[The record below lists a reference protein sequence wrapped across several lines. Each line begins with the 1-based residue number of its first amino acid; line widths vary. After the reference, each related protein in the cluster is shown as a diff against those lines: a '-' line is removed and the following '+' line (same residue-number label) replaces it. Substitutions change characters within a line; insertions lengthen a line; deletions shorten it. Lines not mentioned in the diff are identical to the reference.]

1 MNEIKIEIW
10 GDFACFSR
18 PESKVERLTYPVIT
32 PSAARGILSA
42 VYSKPVEFYWQIR
55 QIEVLKPI
63 RYATFKRNEVINSK
77 ISKKNME
84 ILKDGWQIF
93 VDETTVKTIDSN
105 GKEKKTGTEHR
116 TQRQTVALRDVRY
129 RITAEIIP
137 RPDFKGTVNQL
148 YEQAKRRIHSGKCF
162 FQPSLGLR
170 EFVCY
175 FDEATDDEPINESM
189 DIGFMLYDV
198 FDLHKYEVTKTAE
211 PYVSV
216 FHAVLE
222 NGVMNVPDFDSS
234 EVLKPERGGSDA

>member
-1 MNEIKIEIW
+1 MNEIKIEVW

-63 RYATFKRNEVINSK
+63 RYITFKRNEVIYSK
-77 ISKKNME
+77 IKK
-84 ILKDGWQIF
+84 LKPIF
-93 VDETTVKTIDSN
+93 VEDTKET
-105 GKEKKTGTEHR
+105 GAEHR
-116 TQRQTVALRDVRY
+116 TQRQTVALKDVRY

-137 RPDFKGTVNQL
+137 RKDFKGTVNQL
-148 YEQAKRRIHSGKCF
+148 YEQAKRRISSGKCF

-175 FDEATDDEPINESM
+175 FDVPTDAEPVNESM

-198 FDLHKYEVTKTAE
+198 FDLHKYEVTPKAE
-211 PYVSV
+211 PFVSV

-222 NGVMNVPDFDSS
+222 NGVMKVPDFDSS
-234 EVLKPERGGSDA
+234 EVLKPERGNFNA

>member
-1 MNEIKIEIW
+1 MNDIKVEVW
-10 GDFACFSR
+10 GDLACFSR

-32 PSAARGILSA
+32 PSAARGILSTI
-42 VYSKPVEFYWQIR
+42 YSKPVEFYWQVR
-55 QIEVLKPI
+55 KIEVLNPI
-63 RYATFKRNEVINSK
+63 RYITFKRNEVINSK
-77 ISKKNME
+77 IGRNPKPMLVE
-84 ILKDGWQIF
+84 D
-93 VDETTVKTIDSN
+93 D
-105 GKEKKTGTEHR
+105 R

-148 YEQAKRRIHSGKCF
+148 YEQAKRRVHSGKCF

-175 FDEATDDEPINESM
+175 FDEATDAEPINESM

-211 PYVSV
+211 PFVSV

-222 NGVMNVPDFDSS
+222 NGVMTVPDFDSS
-234 EVLKPERGGSDA
+234 EVLKPERRETDA

>member
-1 MNEIKIEIW
+1 MNEIKIEVW

-55 QIEVLKPI
+55 QIEVLNPI
-63 RYATFKRNEVINSK
+63 RYITFKRNEVIYSK
-77 ISKKNME
+77 IKK
-84 ILKDGWQIF
+84 LKPIF
-93 VDETTVKTIDSN
+93 VEDTKET
-105 GKEKKTGTEHR
+105 GAEHR
-116 TQRQTVALRDVRY
+116 TQRQTVALKDVRY

-137 RPDFKGTVNQL
+137 RKDFKGTVNQL
-148 YEQAKRRIHSGKCF
+148 YEQAKRMISSGKCF

-175 FDEATDDEPINESM
+175 FDVPTDAEPVNESL

-198 FDLHKYEVTKTAE
+198 FDLHKYEVTPKAE
-211 PYVSV
+211 PFVSV

-222 NGVMNVPDFDSS
+222 NGVMKVPDFDSS
-234 EVLKPERGGSDA
+234 EVLKPERGEFNA

>member
-1 MNEIKIEIW
+1 MNDIKVEVW
-10 GDFACFSR
+10 GDLACFSR

-42 VYSKPVEFYWQIR
+42 IYSKPVEFYWQVR
-55 QIEVLKPI
+55 KIEVLNPI
-63 RYATFKRNEVINSK
+63 RYITFKRNEVINSK
-77 ISKKNME
+77 IGRNPKPMLVE
-84 ILKDGWQIF
+84 D
-93 VDETTVKTIDSN
+93 D
-105 GKEKKTGTEHR
+105 R

-129 RITAEIIP
+129 RITAEISP

-148 YEQAKRRIHSGKCF
+148 YEQAKRRVHSGKCF

-175 FDEATDDEPINESM
+175 FDEATDAEPINESM

-211 PYVSV
+211 PFVSV

-222 NGVMNVPDFDSS
+222 NGVITVPDFESS
-234 EVLKPERGGSDA
+234 EVLKPERRETDA

>member
-77 ISKKNME
+77 IGRKPGPMLVE
-84 ILKDGWQIF
+84 D
-93 VDETTVKTIDSN
+93 D
-105 GKEKKTGTEHR
+105 R

-211 PYVSV
+211 SYVSV

>member
-1 MNEIKIEIW
+1 MNDIKVEVW
-10 GDFACFSR
+10 GDLACFSR

-42 VYSKPVEFYWQIR
+42 IYSKPVEFYWQVR
-55 QIEVLKPI
+55 KIEVLNPI
-63 RYATFKRNEVINSK
+63 RYITFKRNEVINSK
-77 ISKKNME
+77 IGRNPKPMLVE
-84 ILKDGWQIF
+84 D
-93 VDETTVKTIDSN
+93 D
-105 GKEKKTGTEHR
+105 R

-148 YEQAKRRIHSGKCF
+148 YEQAKRRVHSGKCF

-175 FDEATDDEPINESM
+175 FDEATDAEPINESM

-198 FDLHKYEVTKTAE
+198 FDLHKYKVTKTAE
-211 PYVSV
+211 PFVSV

-222 NGVMNVPDFDSS
+222 NGVITVPDFDSS
-234 EVLKPERGGSDA
+234 EVLKPERRETDA

>member
-1 MNEIKIEIW
+1 MNEIKIEVW

-93 VDETTVKTIDSN
+93 VDETSYGIINLDQSETITLGQNIDHISNTLVK
-105 GKEKKTGTEHR
+105 
-116 TQRQTVALRDVRY
+116 
-129 RITAEIIP
+129 RI
-137 RPDFKGTVNQL
+137 
-148 YEQAKRRIHSGKCF
+148 YH
-162 FQPSLGLR
+162 
-170 EFVCY
+170 
-175 FDEATDDEPINESM
+175 
-189 DIGFMLYDV
+189 
-198 FDLHKYEVTKTAE
+198 
-211 PYVSV
+211 
-216 FHAVLE
+216 LE
-222 NGVMNVPDFDSS
+222 NKEHNVKIVNLMDSTI
-234 EVLKPERGGSDA
+234 EIDHIGYGSAE

>member
-1 MNEIKIEIW
+1 MNEIKIEVW

-63 RYATFKRNEVINSK
+63 RYITFKRNEVIYSK
-77 ISKKNME
+77 IKK
-84 ILKDGWQIF
+84 LKPIF
-93 VDETTVKTIDSN
+93 VEDTKET
-105 GKEKKTGTEHR
+105 GAEHR
-116 TQRQTVALRDVRY
+116 TQRQTVALKDVRY

-137 RPDFKGTVNQL
+137 RKDFKGTVNQL
-148 YEQAKRRIHSGKCF
+148 FEQAKRRISSGKCF

-175 FDEATDDEPINESM
+175 FDVPTDAEPVNESM

-198 FDLHKYEVTKTAE
+198 FDLHKYEVTPKAE
-211 PYVSV
+211 PFVSV

-222 NGVMNVPDFDSS
+222 NGVMKVPDFDSS
-234 EVLKPERGGSDA
+234 EVLKPERGKFNA

>member
-1 MNEIKIEIW
+1 MNEIKIEVW

-77 ISKKNME
+77 IGRKPGPMLVE
-84 ILKDGWQIF
+84 D
-93 VDETTVKTIDSN
+93 D
-105 GKEKKTGTEHR
+105 R